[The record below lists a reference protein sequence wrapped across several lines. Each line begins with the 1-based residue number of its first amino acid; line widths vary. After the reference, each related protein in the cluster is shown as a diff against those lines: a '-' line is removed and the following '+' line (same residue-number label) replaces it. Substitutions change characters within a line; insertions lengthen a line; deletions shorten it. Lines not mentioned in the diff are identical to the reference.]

1 MLPPTTPCA
10 SPSTGHGGRKTG
22 LLRLSA
28 SAFSTHT
35 GQQSSCHRA
44 MAGLG
49 EVFVTSPG
57 TYGVVFVQTPSF
69 GTSYPHG

>member
-1 MLPPTTPCA
+1 M
-10 SPSTGHGGRKTG
+10 G
-22 LLRLSA
+22 LLRPSA
-28 SAFSTHT
+28 SAFPTHT

-49 EVFVTSPG
+49 EVFVTSAG
-57 TYGVVFVQTPSF
+57 SYGVVFVHTSSF